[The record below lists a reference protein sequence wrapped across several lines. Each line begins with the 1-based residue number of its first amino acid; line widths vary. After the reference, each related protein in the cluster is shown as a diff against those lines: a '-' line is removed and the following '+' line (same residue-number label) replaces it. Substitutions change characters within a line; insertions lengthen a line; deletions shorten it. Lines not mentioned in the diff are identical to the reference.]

1 MTTKE
6 DAEVMRAIKSAV
18 CCPCNSARMFLMGT
32 LFGTLV
38 VWGSTIAGLYIAKQ
52 LEGAALN
59 ATSVATPAVGCPAPV
74 IDTPELASIC
84 MSWHHNPK
92 QMVYKGSTKP

>member
-18 CCPCNSARMFLMGT
+18 CCSCHSIRTFIMGM
-32 LFGTLV
+32 LFGALV
-38 VWGSTIAGLYIAKQ
+38 VWLSTLAGLYIAHQ
-52 LEGAALN
+52 LD
-59 ATSVATPAVGCPAPV
+59 ATNSAPASVATPAVGCPAPV

-84 MSWHHNPK
+84 MNWHHNPK
-92 QMVYKGSTKP
+92 QMAYKGSTKP

>member
-59 ATSVATPAVGCPAPV
+59 ATSVAATAITCPAPV
-74 IDTPELASIC
+74 IDMDKLAQTC
-84 MSWHHNPK
+84 MDFHSKPK
-92 QMVYKGSTKP
+92 PKR